1 MNTLLWFPEF
11 KCSPIS
17 QLTTLNKM
25 LTSPSKSGSTVTM
38 LDFST
43 KEIDEFNDEFN
54 MDDFEEVTCVKTCY
68 HHQQSLTVHSRI

>member
-1 MNTLLWFPEF
+1 
-11 KCSPIS
+11 
-17 QLTTLNKM
+17 M